1 MRRNLLRL
9 GRALAFVVL
18 VSGIAIAL
26 QLVWPAAHAAPV
38 YLAAVAFA
46 AIVVAPL
53 VYWLRPPDTALL
65 RARIT
70 ELESELE
77 EREQQWNAK
86 LNQIVEH
93 LASDHESDLGD
104 AMLEKEGARAEVRQ
118 LKVTVTELLRQ
129 LSQLHASPVSSSSG
143 SEPSPD
149 SPPSRR

>member
-9 GRALAFVVL
+9 GRAAAFVVL
-18 VSGIAIAL
+18 VAGIAIAL
-26 QLVWPAAHAAPV
+26 QLVWPAARVGWV

-46 AIVVAPL
+46 AIVVAPI
-53 VYWLRPPDTALL
+53 VYWLRPSDAAPL
-65 RARIT
+65 RSRIA

-77 EREQQWNAK
+77 QREQQWNAK

-104 AMLEKEGARAEVRQ
+104 AMLEKEAAKAEVRQ
-118 LKVTVTELLRQ
+118 LKKTMADLMRQVTQLRGET
-129 LSQLHASPVSSSSG
+129 VSSSSG